1 MNFEKLF
8 LGEDIPT
15 AKLRLRKLEDK
26 LKWVHRLIETN
37 DLVQARFCLNQALI
51 EINNLVDLSKEKQG
65 KEQLIRLA
73 NELTEIGI
81 DPLEVLGDKHANKQN

>member
-1 MNFEKLF
+1 MIFEKLF

-26 LKWVHRLIETN
+26 LKWVNRLIETN

-65 KEQLIRLA
+65 KEQLKRLA
-73 NELTEIGI
+73 DELAEIGI
-81 DPLEVLGDKHANKQN
+81 DPIEVLREKHGTEQS